1 MPTVTYKCP
10 HCDAG
15 LIFDPQS
22 GCFACE
28 YCRAQFTEEELNAP
42 KAQSDV
48 SGGGPAEASE
58 GEDWPQNSLYRCP
71 NCGAEVITD
80 DTTAATFCV
89 YCHNPVIL
97 SGKVEGT
104 YKPDHVIPFL
114 IDKTKVQGLFQEWC
128 GKKKFIQDEF
138 LKQAK
143 GDLLMG
149 VYYPFWVVDSKV
161 TAGMS
166 ARGEK
171 VRTWRSGNTE
181 YTETSVYTVI
191 REGDIDFN
199 DIAVTALD
207 KKQAHILDGVHPYDM
222 TKMVPFSAAF
232 LSGFL
237 AEKRN
242 IEKENARPAVE
253 QVITE
258 SSKSMLLSTMP
269 GYSSLSVISEKA
281 VPVNE
286 NWLYLMLP
294 AWMFTYKYKGEDY
307 YFAMNG
313 ESGKIAGRV
322 PVSSKKLSI
331 LFAGL
336 AAGIAGILMLMGWL
350 L

>member
-10 HCDAG
+10 NCDAG

-22 GCFACE
+22 GNFACE
-28 YCRAQFTEEELNAP
+28 YCNAQFTEEELNAP
-42 KAQSDV
+42 KAQSDTNGSPESSD
-48 SGGGPAEASE
+48 SGDYAG
-58 GEDWPQNSLYRCP
+58 NSLYRCP
-71 NCGAEVITD
+71 SCGAEVITD
-80 DTTAATFCV
+80 DTTAATMCV

-97 SGKVEGT
+97 SGKVDGT
-104 YKPDHVIPFL
+104 YKPDYVVPFTVE
-114 IDKTKVQGLFQEWC
+114 KARVQELFKEWC

-143 GDLLMG
+143 SELLMG
-149 VYYPFWVVDSKV
+149 VYYPFWVVDCKV
-161 TAGMS
+161 SAGLS

-181 YTETSVYTVI
+181 YTETSIYTVI

-207 KKQAHILDGVHPYDM
+207 KKQARILDGVHPYDM
-222 TKMVPFSAAF
+222 TKAVPFSPAF
-232 LSGFL
+232 FSGFL

-242 IEKENARPAVE
+242 IEKENARPKVE
-253 QVITE
+253 QIIQE
-258 SSKSMLLSTMP
+258 SSKSLLLGTVS
-269 GYSSLSVISEKA
+269 GYSSLSVISQKAAAESEK
-281 VPVNE
+281 
-286 NWLYLMLP
+286 WLYLMLP

-307 YFAMNG
+307 YFSMNG

-322 PVSSKKLSI
+322 PVSPKKLSI

-336 AAGIAGILMLMGWL
+336 TAGIAGILMLMGWL